1 MQQANISVSTLKCDP
16 YDDSVTLDDLD
27 SKIKDNSANIAINT
41 GNITKSAAGIRSQLE
56 KLKTTQPGTVW
67 FDVTRL
73 VLKEGLC
80 IKFFLS

>member
-1 MQQANISVSTLKCDP
+1 MQQASISVSTLKCDP

-41 GNITKSAAGIRSQLE
+41 DNITKSAVQLE
-56 KLKTTQPGTVW
+56 KLKNTRTGTVW